1 MGEDIYFYLF
11 MGEVFLIIALAFI
24 LENRKNKKMN
34 SAKKEKNKSLSEE
47 SKNKLDRIIEVVK
60 NKTKTTAYK
69 FVCEESNDI
78 DIYSS
83 KLGGI
88 PYWDLSMEYP
98 QDKDRNKMPLLAQIN
113 FGKEK
118 LNDNRLP
125 DKGILQFFIAT
136 DDLNGLYSG
145 GYKVV
150 YHENVKDDITKED
163 IEKLNIPTSLTLDI
177 NNEEY
182 FPFNE
187 EYKITF
193 NKGEDFIGTATYGF
207 EDEIK
212 EAIKKEFNEEVTTD
226 LYEYFNKEE
235 HYYLMDSFDSSGH
248 KIFGYPFFTQY
259 DPREKDDKYDT
270 LLLQIDTDG
279 NIMWGDSGV
288 GNFFINSKDLK
299 EKNFSDVLYNWDCY

>member
-1 MGEDIYFYLF
+1 MGED
-11 MGEVFLIIALAFI
+11 LAFI
-24 LENRKNKKMN
+24 LLMVGIFTLIISALIYEKKKNKKTV
-34 SAKKEKNKSLSEE
+34 SVKKEENKSLSEE
-47 SKNKLDRIIEVVK
+47 SKNKLDKIIEIVK

-83 KLGGI
+83 KLGGL

-98 QDKDRNKMPLLAQIN
+98 ADNNGNKMPLLAQIN
-113 FGKEK
+113 FGEEK
-118 LNDNRLP
+118 LNDERLP
-125 DKGILQFFIAT
+125 DNGILQFFIAT

-145 GYKVV
+145 GYKIV
-150 YHENVKDDITKED
+150 YHENVKSNITKED

-177 NNEEY
+177 KKDEY

-193 NKGEDFIGTATYGF
+193 NKEDEFISTGIYGF
-207 EDEIK
+207 EDEVK
-212 EAIKKEFNEEVTTD
+212 EVIRKEFNEEVTTD
-226 LYEYFNKEE
+226 LYDYFNKEE
-235 HYYLMDSFDSSGH
+235 YYYLMDAFNSTGH
-248 KIFGYPFFTQY
+248 KILGYPFFTQC
-259 DPREKDDKYDT
+259 DPREKDSKYDI

-299 EKNFSDVLYNWDCY
+299 EKNFSDILYNWDCC